1 MNEETRL
8 LTQADLQECGA
19 ADIEVVGKALEDC
32 FVAHEAGQ
40 FTAPPSSFLKR
51 PECPHVADR
60 IIGLAG
66 HLGGSFDIEGL
77 KWIASAHQNPAR
89 GLPRANAVIVLND
102 PDTRLPLAI
111 MEGGLISAMRT
122 AVVQALA
129 ARYLARSDSTVLGL
143 VGAGRIGALSV
154 WAIGQWFPDLRD
166 IRVYDLSKA
175 RAEACCEHL
184 QNLGFAAT
192 AVGLRQDVAAR
203 LLFEW
208 EQSPCKQTGPAQQAA
223 YGSACLSPLSA

>member
-1 MNEETRL
+1 MNEQTLL
-8 LTQADLQECGA
+8 LTQGDLQQCGA

-66 HLGGSFDIEGL
+66 HLGGSFEIEGV

-111 MEGGLISAMRT
+111 M
-122 AVVQALA
+122 
-129 ARYLARSDSTVLGL
+129 
-143 VGAGRIGALSV
+143 
-154 WAIGQWFPDLRD
+154 
-166 IRVYDLSKA
+166 
-175 RAEACCEHL
+175 
-184 QNLGFAAT
+184 
-192 AVGLRQDVAAR
+192 
-203 LLFEW
+203 
-208 EQSPCKQTGPAQQAA
+208 
-223 YGSACLSPLSA
+223 